1 MPKQI
6 LFIQGGG
13 DGTHDAWDNRLVA
26 SLETELGPD
35 YAVRYP
41 PMPNEGDPNYP
52 AWKAELFKQFD
63 ALDEGAILV
72 GHSLGG
78 SFLIHALAE
87 NRPKRKWGAVALL
100 APPFFGAGGWPDD
113 AMDPATLGRE
123 LRADVP
129 VLLYHG
135 TADGEVPPAHM
146 ALYAKAIP
154 HATPRTL
161 ADSDH
166 QLNNDL
172 SKVAKDIRD
181 LLSR

>member
-1 MPKQI
+1 MTKQI

-13 DGTHDAWDNRLVA
+13 DGTHDAWDNKLVA
-26 SLETELGPD
+26 SLETELGPN

-52 AWKAELFKQFD
+52 AWKAELWKQFD
-63 ALDEGAILV
+63 ALEDGAILV
-72 GHSLGG
+72 GHSVGG
-78 SFLIHALAE
+78 AFLIQAVGEH
-87 NRPKRKWGAVALL
+87 RPKRKWGAVALI

-113 AMDPATLGRE
+113 AMDPATLAKE

-129 VLLYHG
+129 VFLYHG
-135 TADGEVPPAHM
+135 AADAEVPTAHM

-154 HATPRTL
+154 HATTHVL
-161 ADSDH
+161 ADKDH

-172 SKVAKDIRD
+172 SDVARD
-181 LLSR
+181 LRAAIPQ